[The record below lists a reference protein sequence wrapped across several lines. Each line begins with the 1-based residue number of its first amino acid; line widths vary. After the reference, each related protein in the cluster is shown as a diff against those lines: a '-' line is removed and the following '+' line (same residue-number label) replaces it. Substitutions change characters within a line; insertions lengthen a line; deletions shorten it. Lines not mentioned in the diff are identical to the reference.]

1 MYQSILLSNV
11 RVLLYLVN
19 AFHLYVHFAGERHIK
34 DIHFVCQHN
43 KRGTSSALTVWNDRD
58 ISNSCIQINMPP
70 ARYTQPPA
78 STSTTLRQ
86 VVSVIVQFFRAS
98 AKCKKRAR
106 TCKRPIT
113 QKRIRVRVGWK
124 GGQIL
129 CTTISSNEIIRI
141 RWSGNKHRSS
151 LYQNYIVNLLELYTM
166 KIVLAIQQQETKDE
180 SMLCRVPPP
189 DILQ

>member
-1 MYQSILLSNV
+1 MVRAFALELGQQLAPPDLLDVLDVTALVTSSRLTVRIRKRAHMLNVRLMMYQSILLSNV

-113 QKRIRVRVGWK
+113 QKRIRVRVG
-124 GGQIL
+124 
-129 CTTISSNEIIRI
+129 
-141 RWSGNKHRSS
+141 
-151 LYQNYIVNLLELYTM
+151 
-166 KIVLAIQQQETKDE
+166 
-180 SMLCRVPPP
+180 
-189 DILQ
+189 